1 MSIKC
6 ELCDKVVD
14 TVYAYENMEM
24 CEDCFK
30 RLVSIMKYKNHN
42 DIVEDDKTLLMKF
55 CNKLVSQLFAC
66 GVKNEEETIEEEKS
80 NSI

>member
-1 MSIKC
+1 MSVKC

-30 RLVSIMKYKNHN
+30 RLVSIMQYKFVD
-42 DIVEDDKTLLMKF
+42 DIIDDDKVLLMKF

>member
-6 ELCDKVVD
+6 ESCDKVVD

-30 RLVSIMKYKNHN
+30 RLVSIMKYKFVD
-42 DIVEDDKTLLMKF
+42 DIIDDDKTLLMKF
-55 CNKLVSQLFAC
+55 CNKLVSQLL
-66 GVKNEEETIEEEKS
+66 VEPIKDE
-80 NSI
+80 

>member
-30 RLVSIMKYKNHN
+30 RLISVMKYKNYN
-42 DIVEDDKTLLMKF
+42 DIVEDDKALLMKF
-55 CNKLVSQLFAC
+55 CNKLVSQLLAEPI
-66 GVKNEEETIEEEKS
+66 KDE
-80 NSI
+80 

>member
-30 RLVSIMKYKNHN
+30 RLISVMKYKNYN
-42 DIVEDDKTLLMKF
+42 DIVEDDKALLMKF
-55 CNKLVSQLFAC
+55 CNKLVAQLL
-66 GVKNEEETIEEEKS
+66 VEPIKDE
-80 NSI
+80 